1 MSQLFPLAR
10 SAEARHRQTTSRRLI
25 RLSVLAALVGLAA
38 GGAAYVLVHAIA
50 MLTNLA
56 FFHRTG
62 WTLPSFRHVHIGP
75 LTYVIAIGGALAV
88 SLLAKWAPVIRGH
101 GIPEAM
107 DAILNKQS
115 RI

>member
-1 MSQLFPLAR
+1 MIV
-10 SAEARHRQTTSRRLI
+10 SAQHSRRRRQTRRRLL
-25 RLSVLAALVGLAA
+25 RLSGLAALVGLAA

-56 FFHRTG
+56 FLHRTG
-62 WTLPSFRHVHIGP
+62 WQLPSFRHVHITP
-75 LTYVIAIGGALAV
+75 LTYVIAVGVALVV